1 MPKEKTTKKET
12 PTRPIVDRI
21 PGIDNSLIIPSH
33 PIAIKENS
41 YKPSKRKK

>member
-1 MPKEKTTKKET
+1 MSKEKTTKKIS
-12 PTRPIVDRI
+12 PSKPIVSGI
-21 PGIDNSLIIPSH
+21 PGVDNSLIIPSH